1 MVRFAKFLFL
11 VVIAAVL
18 CLDQNANAA
27 QTNQPAAQTP
37 PATSPRPAAE
47 TPATT
52 DKAHGAMPAQLTKSL
67 DSKKMKEGDEVTGRI
82 TAEIH
87 TRDGLTIPRDSK
99 LIGHVTEA
107 KARSK
112 GDPQSALGIVFDKI
126 SVPGGKDVAI
136 KGVIQAVG
144 PNPSAGSQN
153 AVSSGPGPG
162 MMAGH
167 EGQGAGTTPPPMP
180 SVASTPQAG
189 VPLLTGQSKG
199 VVGIRNLELGDNSV
213 LFSNGK
219 ELKLDSGAQLI
230 VMVEVE

>member
-1 MVRFAKFLFL
+1 MVRFAKLLFL
-11 VVIAAVL
+11 VVIAAAF
-18 CLDQNANAA
+18 CLGQNAKAA
-27 QTNQPAAQTP
+27 QMSQPAAQTP
-37 PATSPRPAAE
+37 PAAE
-47 TPATT
+47 TPAPT

-112 GDPQSALGIVFDKI
+112 GDPSSALGIVFDKI
-126 SVPGGKDVAI
+126 SMPGGKDVAI

-144 PNPSAGSQN
+144 PNPSASSQN
-153 AVSSGPGPG
+153 AGSSGPGPG

-167 EGQGAGTTPPPMP
+167 EGAGVGTTPPPMP
-180 SVASTPQAG
+180 SMPSGPQPGA
-189 VPLLTGQSKG
+189 PILTGQSKG
-199 VVGIRNLELGDNSV
+199 VVGIKNLELGDNSV
-213 LFSNGK
+213 LLSGGK
-219 ELKLDSGAQLI
+219 EVKLDSGAQLI
-230 VMVEVE
+230 VMVELE

>member
-1 MVRFAKFLFL
+1 MVRFAKLFFL

-18 CLDQNANAA
+18 CLGPSANAA
-27 QTNQPAAQTP
+27 QMSQTAAQTP
-37 PATSPRPAAE
+37 PAAA
-47 TPATT
+47 PATT
-52 DKAHGAMPAQLTKSL
+52 DKPHGPMPAQLTKSL

-82 TAEIH
+82 TAEVH

-126 SVPGGKDVAI
+126 SLPGGKDVAI

-144 PNPSAGSQN
+144 PNPSGGSQN
-153 AVSSGPGPG
+153 AASAGPGPG

-180 SVASTPQAG
+180 SVASAPQAG

-213 LFSNGK
+213 LFTSGK
-219 ELKLDSGAQLI
+219 ELRLDSGAQLM

>member
-1 MVRFAKFLFL
+1 MVRFAKLLFL
-11 VVIAAVL
+11 IVIAAVL
-18 CLDQNANAA
+18 CLGLSATAA
-27 QTNQPAAQTP
+27 QMSQPSAQTP
-37 PATSPRPAAE
+37 PASSPQPAAA
-47 TPATT
+47 PATT

-87 TRDGLTIPRDSK
+87 TRGGLTIPRDSK
-99 LIGHVTEA
+99 LIGHITEA

-126 SVPGGKDVAI
+126 SMPGGKDVAI

-144 PNPSAGSQN
+144 PNPTPSAQN
-153 AVSSGPGPG
+153 AGNVGPGPG

-167 EGQGAGTTPPPMP
+167 EGQGAGTTMPAMP
-180 SVASTPQAG
+180 SAPSAPQAG

-213 LFSNGK
+213 LLTSGK
-219 ELKLDSGAQLI
+219 EVKLDSGIQLM